1 MARGSSPKLQGVE
14 DGTFKKPNSKHSV
27 DDQLTSH
34 SGAQVRSSIFP
45 SRLPPLTIEFSD
57 SYKEWCMR
65 NGKHSTPT
73 YPDVDW
79 NASLIWKMR
88 MELDFQWDI
97 LEDEVAEIFGKLSD
111 NLGLELTWL
120 RDDTVMRKPFL
131 LVQCSRD

>member
-1 MARGSSPKLQGVE
+1 
-14 DGTFKKPNSKHSV
+14 
-27 DDQLTSH
+27 
-34 SGAQVRSSIFP
+34 
-45 SRLPPLTIEFSD
+45 
-57 SYKEWCMR
+57 MR